1 MFSRP
6 LQALFPWFATSALG
20 LGLALAVSA
29 QPPSEQTQ
37 PPFEERQQ
45 PYQDP
50 QPQQQTYP
58 QQYQPP
64 PQQPPQQ
71 PHPQPHP
78 QQQPPPY
85 QYQPQPQQQRQQQA
99 YQQQR
104 QSDQWLLELPQFDDR
119 FARIEHQFGGF
130 SEAMRVVG
138 QRYEHAFDAL
148 VDDNLPLAAYHWG
161 KLREAIER
169 GYTRRPARRANA
181 ESLFLNDA
189 WRSAMDAFEGND
201 IDQARSA
208 FLNARDQCMACHTAE
223 DVTFMNDQPLFRRT
237 TSFR

>member
-1 MFSRP
+1 MFRRKI
-6 LQALFPWFATSALG
+6 QTLFPWLATSALG
-20 LGLALAVSA
+20 LGLTLAVSA
-29 QPPSEQTQ
+29 QPPSEQPQ
-37 PPFEERQQ
+37 PPFEEQQQ
-45 PYQDP
+45 PYQEP

-58 QQYQPP
+58 QQYQPG
-64 PQQPPQQ
+64 
-71 PHPQPHP
+71 P
-78 QQQPPPY
+78 QQQPYPQPPPQQQQQQQQPY
-85 QYQPQPQQQRQQQA
+85 QYQPQQQQQ
-99 YQQQR
+99 YQQQ
-104 QSDQWLLELPQFDDR
+104 QYQQQPPSDHWLLELPQFDDR

-138 QRYEHAFDAL
+138 QRYEHAFDAV

-181 ESLFLNDA
+181 ESMFLNNA
-189 WRSAMDAFEGND
+189 WRSAMDAFESND